1 MRLISK
7 FFRWVIS
14 LPFLIVSVPVIVVFG
29 IILAIGL
36 VILHFDFVSKFMKNM
51 FIGFFNGEKTEEN
64 G

>member
-29 IILAIGL
+29 IILVIGL

-51 FIGFFNGEKTEEN
+51 FIGFLNGEKTEEN